1 MLYSGPPEW
10 VRQTQFFR
18 ILIFISEPPLLLTH
32 PELNNMI
39 TTVIGMEMHNF
50 ITTHYTSKYFQNCS
64 KWNPVYTV
72 LAWLYNMTASSFH
85 QVSESCEWVSM
96 STIHMVLWS
105 LQKWL
110 NRTPSSYVL
119 ELKVLNDPYLL
130 NPVFR
135 NSSLLGLAWFWFL
148 SMIQLNI
155 WSLCDIATLTRCFI
169 LQLTFHKLGNQL
181 KLHPK
186 GNILPEINRIFT
198 HQRQ

>member
-1 MLYSGPPEW
+1 
-10 VRQTQFFR
+10 
-18 ILIFISEPPLLLTH
+18 
-32 PELNNMI
+32 MI

-85 QVSESCEWVSM
+85 QVSESCERVSL

-105 LQKWL
+105 LQKRL